1 MKIVVRSKMN
11 RNRGRSLLGMVFIP
25 AVLALFVV
33 FGSARSEE
41 RPPHIDLPPASQPP
55 PPLPEQPELRPG
67 EPLIGEDQ
75 LMYRKAKGLFD
86 TGKWDAARKELD
98 GLIETHPQSVFVG
111 KSYLLIGRIAE
122 RRAQKES
129 GLGREARNRLYRSA
143 IRLYWKAHLAP
154 PDGWD
159 QGESFY
165 RMGRLMLT
173 RMHFDPEAK
182 GYLNLGII
190 ESPDGPYSYES
201 RVLIAEILR
210 REGHLEKSRQVIDHV
225 EGRVRLE
232 PNLPTTRL
240 LPVLYEKAR
249 IALEQNDLPDVGRI
263 LSEALSADGTYPY
276 SHPSL
281 FFLLGR
287 YAERVGHT
295 RRAFSLFRN
304 FVRFDPASPD
314 VPEAGYRMAILAGR
328 MGRSRSMRGR
338 LVELYHD
345 YPDTDWGIRARL
357 KILEERDE
365 KPLEIAVPTPPH
377 QKSVLD
383 RRVEEL
389 ERIDIKDGSQTTKV
403 IALSLM
409 VPLLAHREQ
418 WTVALRKLHR
428 LSIGT
433 DPLSRPGLRLANLE
447 KSLVYGWILK
457 ESGAG
462 HDGAVREIARD
473 YGYALFPALTDPD
486 PVPFES
492 LEIPKAALVLDRI
505 GRAEQKKG
513 RFVEAGRW
521 FRKALGVASL
531 NDKPEVLGDLFDLS
545 LASKDPLEAYRT
557 GENLLAV
564 LPADPVERPAWLGRM
579 AGLAKRLGMPGSEEG
594 YLEERLREFPE
605 DPTSGRS
612 AYRIFGIERELGHFR
627 RARAM
632 ALRSRAFLDDSGNPA
647 DRKALGDLLY
657 DWGQM
662 EHEIH
667 HPGAAYRA
675 WSDFVKFAP
684 EDSRAGWA
692 QYQLGKIAETMGRSD
707 DAYRWF
713 RRASLAK
720 EPSPLSDVARQ
731 KADAI
736 KLRQEA
742 QNRGL

>member
-1 MKIVVRSKMN
+1 MRIVVRSQTN
-11 RNRGRSLLGMVFIP
+11 RNRARSLFFTIALP
-25 AVLALFVV
+25 AMLSLFVV
-33 FGSARSEE
+33 FGTARSEE
-41 RPPHIDLPPASQPP
+41 GPPHIDLPEASQPH
-55 PPLPEQPELRPG
+55 LPHLKRPELHPG
-67 EPLIGEDQ
+67 DQLIGEDQ
-75 LMYRKAKGLFD
+75 LMYRKAEALFD
-86 TGKWDAARKELD
+86 KGEWNAAEKDLQ

-111 KSYLLIGRIAE
+111 KAYLLIGRIAE
-122 RRAQKES
+122 RRAKKES
-129 GLGREARNRLYRSA
+129 GSGRDARNRLYRRA

-165 RMGRLMLT
+165 RMGRLMLVK
-173 RMHFDPEAK
+173 MHFDPEAK

-190 ESPDGPYSYES
+190 EAPEGPYSYES

-210 REGHLEKSRQVIDHV
+210 REGHLEKARQVIDHV

-232 PNLPTTRL
+232 PNLPATRL

-249 IALEQNDLPDVGRI
+249 IALEQNDIPEVGRM
-263 LSEALSADGTYPY
+263 LSEALAADGTYPY

-314 VPEAGYRMAILAGR
+314 IPEAGYRLAILAGR

-345 YPDTDWGIRARL
+345 YPDSDWGIRARL
-357 KILEERDE
+357 EILKERDE

-377 QKSVLD
+377 QKSILD

-389 ERIDIKDGSQTTKV
+389 ERIDFRNGSQTTKV
-403 IALSLM
+403 LAFSLM
-409 VPLLAHREQ
+409 APLLAHREQ
-418 WTVALRKLHR
+418 WPVALRKLNR

-433 DPLSRPGLRLANLE
+433 DPFSRPGLRLSNLE

-462 HDGAVREIARD
+462 HDGAVRKIARD
-473 YGYALFPALTDPD
+473 YGYALSPALTDPA
-486 PVPFES
+486 PVPFERF
-492 LEIPKAALVLDRI
+492 EFPKAARVFDRI

-513 RFVEAGRW
+513 RFFEAGLW
-521 FRKALGVASL
+521 FRKALRVASL
-531 NDKPEVLGDLFDLS
+531 KDKPEVLGDLFDLS
-545 LASKDPLEAYRT
+545 LASRDPLEAYRT
-557 GENLLAV
+557 GETLLAV

-579 AGLAKRLGMPGSEEG
+579 AGLARRMGMSGSEEG

-612 AYRIFGIERELGHFR
+612 AYRIFTIERERGHFR

-632 ALRSRAFLDDSGNPA
+632 ALRSRAFLDDSGNPT

-657 DWGQM
+657 AWGQM
-662 EHEIH
+662 EQEIH
-667 HPGAAYRA
+667 HPAAAYRA

-707 DAYRWF
+707 DAYQWF

-720 EPSPLSDVARQ
+720 GPAPLSDVARQ